1 VLDVGSGSGYLSAV
15 LHHIVSPEGH
25 PGKVVGIDHIPE
37 LVEWSVQ
44 NLKKDGLGSALE
56 KKQIEMITGD
66 GRQGCLSLRFLR
78 SIFRVFLSNV
88 IV

>member
-15 LHHIVSPEGH
+15 LHHMVSPEGH
-25 PGKVVGIDHIPE
+25 SGKVVGIDHIPE

-66 GRQGCLSLRFLR
+66 GRQGLRFLR
-78 SIFRVFLSNV
+78 SIFTVFLSNV
-88 IV
+88 IL